1 LEDKIVEL
9 TDLQSPEQFSKFSY
23 LSAVELSSTVT
34 TVVGGALTLLDYS
47 TTGGVITLVA
57 PVIGAGSTQLKA
69 EFYDAKQ
76 KK

>member
-1 LEDKIVEL
+1 MVEL
-9 TDLQSPEQFSKFSY
+9 GTLQSPEQFSKFGY

-34 TVVGGALTLLDYS
+34 TVVGGALTLLDYA

-57 PVIGAGSTQLKA
+57 PLVGTGASQLKS
-69 EFYDAKQ
+69 EFYETKQ

>member
-1 LEDKIVEL
+1 
-9 TDLQSPEQFSKFSY
+9 LQSPEQFSKFGY
-23 LSAVELSSTVT
+23 LSAIESSSTVT
-34 TVVGGALTLLDYS
+34 TVAGGALTLLDYA

-57 PVIGAGSTQLKA
+57 PLVGAGASQMKS